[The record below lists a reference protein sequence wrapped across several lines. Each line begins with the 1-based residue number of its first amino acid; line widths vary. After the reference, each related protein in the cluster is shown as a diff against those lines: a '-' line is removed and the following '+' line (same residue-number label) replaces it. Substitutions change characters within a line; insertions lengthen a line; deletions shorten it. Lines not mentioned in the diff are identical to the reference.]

1 MSPRAETDIEHV
13 WRLLVDLVMDSRDG
27 WRKQVTEITGLP
39 FSRVRALKR
48 LVDGPRTLR
57 ELAAAMDTDAPAA
70 TVAVNDLEE
79 RGLVVRETDPD
90 DRRVKRVVLTTEGRR
105 VYALLRKVK
114 DTPPAALAA
123 INSKDAATLR
133 KILTRGE

>member
-1 MSPRAETDIEHV
+1 MSARAESDIEHV

-90 DRRVKRVVLTTEGRR
+90 DRRVKRVVLTAEGRR
-105 VYALLRKVK
+105 MYALLRKVK
-114 DTPPAALAA
+114 DTPPAALAT

-133 KILTRGE
+133 RILTRGE